1 MAVATAMAILFLV
14 LMLLDAF
21 GFIRNPYFGL
31 LLFVAVPGAFLIA
44 LLLIPI
50 GARLDA
56 RRRRRSPDAPPA
68 DWPVLDLRIARQRTI
83 IAVVVLLTA
92 VNLVLLSTASYG
104 AVHYMETAEFC
115 GQVCHTTMEPQF
127 VARQSAPHARIAC
140 VSCHVGS
147 GLGAAVQAKM
157 AGTRQLW
164 QLATN
169 NVPKPVPSPVESM
182 RPARDTCEQCH
193 WSEKFHGDK
202 VRTIREYADDEKNT
216 ETITPMTVHVGGGSA
231 ALGVG
236 TGIHWHMNLDN
247 DIEYVTTDAKR
258 ETIPYVRL
266 RDRSGTVREY
276 TIKGS
281 PSEAFA
287 QTPRRRMDCT
297 DCHNRPAHTFEF
309 TAERAVNNAMAQ
321 GKIPRELP
329 FIRREA
335 LAAVTPEYADRDAAL
350 TAIASRLRE
359 HYRGLKSVDSQL
371 VDRAVAGT
379 QGVWASNVFPAMKV
393 TWGTYPNH
401 LGHLDTPGCFR
412 CHDDEHT
419 SKDGRVIRQDC
430 GLCHNEP
437 Q

>member
-1 MAVATAMAILFLV
+1 
-14 LMLLDAF
+14 
-21 GFIRNPYFGL
+21 
-31 LLFVAVPGAFLIA
+31 
-44 LLLIPI
+44 
-50 GARLDA
+50 
-56 RRRRRSPDAPPA
+56 
-68 DWPVLDLRIARQRTI
+68 
-83 IAVVVLLTA
+83 
-92 VNLVLLSTASYG
+92 
-104 AVHYMETAEFC
+104 
-115 GQVCHTTMEPQF
+115 
-127 VARQSAPHARIAC
+127 
-140 VSCHVGS
+140 
-147 GLGAAVQAKM
+147 
-157 AGTRQLW
+157 
-164 QLATN
+164 
-169 NVPKPVPSPVESM
+169 
-182 RPARDTCEQCH
+182 
-193 WSEKFHGDK
+193 
-202 VRTIREYADDEKNT
+202 
-216 ETITPMTVHVGGGSA
+216 
-231 ALGVG
+231 
-236 TGIHWHMNLDN
+236 
-247 DIEYVTTDAKR
+247 
-258 ETIPYVRL
+258 
-266 RDRSGTVREY
+266 VREY